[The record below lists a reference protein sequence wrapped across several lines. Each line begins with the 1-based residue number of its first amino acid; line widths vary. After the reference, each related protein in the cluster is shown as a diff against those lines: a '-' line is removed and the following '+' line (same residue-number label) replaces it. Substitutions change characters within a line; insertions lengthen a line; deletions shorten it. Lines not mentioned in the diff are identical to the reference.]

1 MRWPRAGGS
10 RQDYNDSVATILHLQ
25 KIMNA
30 KQYIENELTKLK
42 TPSNIQPEDDLEAQI
57 VRLLL
62 SKKFRKYSANENLIN
77 HIKESVHYCVKREQ
91 PINLTFLHGAYKLW
105 RLEEAPE
112 TDWAELFSLMYYS
125 KYVKPI
131 CEIYKP
137 GVWFDFFVDDYIVET
152 LDNYSP
158 EEVKTYIN
166 SYQKLMDFLKSY
178 QPKNLEMTITTVGSQ
193 FASREDF
200 NQALNK
206 QLEITPMPEL
216 SDNSARMVELNVRLV
231 DGQSDDPKWR
241 EKIYRIHDAYRAIK
255 GGTGYHKNRP
265 DKILVFNQPLPSGAM
280 IALGTT
286 KSSIAKFWVG
296 VGALKPD
303 KNSYKM
309 IVLSPSQLEKASFEW
324 KKIDIGLT
332 GKNFKRIRVIKA
344 N

>member
-10 RQDYNDSVATILHLQ
+10 RQDYNDSVATISHLQ

-77 HIKESVHYCVKREQ
+77 HIKESVHYCIKREQ

-105 RLEEAPE
+105 RLDEAPE
-112 TDWAELFSLMYYS
+112 ADWAELFSLMYYS

-158 EEVKTYIN
+158 EEVKAYID

-178 QPKNLEMTITTVGSQ
+178 QPKNLKMTITTVGSQ

-216 SDNSARMVELNVRLV
+216 SDNSARMVELNVRLA
-231 DGQSDDPKWR
+231 DGQSNDPKWR
-241 EKIYRIHDAYRAIK
+241 EKVYRIHDAYLAIK

-303 KNSYKM
+303 KDTYKM
-309 IVLSPSQLEKASFEW
+309 VVLSPKQLEETSCKWEDAN
-324 KKIDIGLT
+324 IGLT
-332 GKNFKRIRVIKA
+332 GKNFAKIRIIDTK
-344 N
+344 